1 MSAWQ
6 RMADDCLAL
15 AGKLGYTYTNADD
28 GQLWKI
34 DGVEINN
41 TAFGMHGMWSLL
53 STALRSPH
61 LDEGRLSY

>member
-1 MSAWQ
+1 M
-6 RMADDCLAL
+6 AL

-61 LDEGRLSY
+61 LDEGRLS